1 MKKIGLALSAVTVS
15 IHGSF
20 HPPVSDAFLRTESQ
34 QQTTRLSELLARVK
48 PFSYPAVS
56 AFMTSTYFYFG
67 FARIHSDYLV
77 ALVFLGSSSTFFREA
92 IFTIW
97 LADNKATFSSFGN
110 VQLSSRV
117 APSVYSSTWG
127 LYRSICMMYDCVLPF
142 LLTAE

>member
-67 FARIHSDYLV
+67 FARIHSDYLG
-77 ALVFLGSSSTFFREA
+77 ALVFPAAVR
-92 IFTIW
+92 
-97 LADNKATFSSFGN
+97 
-110 VQLSSRV
+110 LSSERRYLRYGWQITKQHSLALETCNYQV
-117 APSVYSSTWG
+117 ELLLQSTLQLGVY
-127 LYRSICMMYDCVLPF
+127 IEAFV
-142 LLTAE
+142 